1 VLPAE
6 QFLEN
11 LQEHSQRVK
20 SSNSMVSLLCQ
31 RLGGTAGQM
40 CIKCDVRR
48 GLTEPG
54 HSIEDGVQVPMRFW
68 HKSFALFS
76 FSLAALLIRS
86 VMAQNPPSPEAKPP
100 NKIQKSDPQT
110 RITIEVSGGD
120 KDMPVENASVYVKYV
135 EEHIIKKNK
144 KLELNVKTNRD
155 GVAHVP
161 DAPLGR
167 ALVQIIAEGWKPY
180 GRWFDITEAKQVI
193 KIHLE
198 RPPKW
203 Y

>member
-1 VLPAE
+1 MP
-6 QFLEN
+6 
-11 LQEHSQRVK
+11 
-20 SSNSMVSLLCQ
+20 
-31 RLGGTAGQM
+31 
-40 CIKCDVRR
+40 
-48 GLTEPG
+48 
-54 HSIEDGVQVPMRFW
+54 FW

-76 FSLAALLIRS
+76 LPLAAMLIRPA
-86 VMAQNPPSPEAKPP
+86 MAQDARAPEAKPP

-120 KDMPVENASVYVKYV
+120 NNTAVENASVYVKYV

-155 GVAHVP
+155 GIAHVP

-167 ALVQIIAEGWKPY
+167 ALVQIVAEGWKPY